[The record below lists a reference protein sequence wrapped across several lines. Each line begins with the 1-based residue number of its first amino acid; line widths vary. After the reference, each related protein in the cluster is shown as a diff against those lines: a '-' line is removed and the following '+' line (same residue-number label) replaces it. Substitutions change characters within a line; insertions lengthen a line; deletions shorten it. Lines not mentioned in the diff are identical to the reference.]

1 VNLFAK
7 LKAGLGKTRAQLVDR
22 VETLFSG
29 AGRAE
34 LSPAVFEQLEELLI
48 EADLG
53 AELALDVTE
62 RARQRLTAA
71 GARGDDF
78 AAVLAVLRE
87 AIEAELKSLDPQ
99 AAAALPAPVA
109 GEPWVILLVGVNG
122 VGKTTTAAKLAWQHQ
137 QAGRKVLFAAA
148 DTFRA
153 AAGDQLAIW
162 AERLGSEIV
171 RHAPG
176 ADPAAVAHDALAAAK
191 ARGAGV
197 VIIDT
202 AGRLHNKAHLMAEL
216 AKIRR
221 VIGREVPGAPHE
233 VLLVIDANTGQNAI
247 EQSRVFKEA
256 TAVTGIVLAKL
267 DGTAKG
273 GVVLAIGRE
282 LGIPVR
288 WVGLGET
295 LADLAP
301 FDPGLFAAALLARD

>member
-7 LKAGLGKTRAQLVDR
+7 LKASLGKTRTQLVER
-22 VETLFSG
+22 VETLF
-29 AGRAE
+29 AGRSE
-34 LSPAVFEQLEELLI
+34 LSPAVFDQLEELLI

-71 GARGDDF
+71 AARGDEL
-78 AAVLAVLRE
+78 AGVLAVLRE
-87 AIEAELKSLDPQ
+87 SIEAEL
-99 AAAALPAPVA
+99 AALAPPTETAPVIA
-109 GEPWVILLVGVNG
+109 PGAPWVILLVGVNG

-137 QAGRKVLFAAA
+137 QAGRTVLFAAA

-162 AERLGSEIV
+162 AERLGCEIV

-176 ADPAAVAHDALAAAK
+176 ADPAAVAHDALTAAK

-202 AGRLHNKAHLMAEL
+202 AGRLHNKTHLMAEL

-221 VIGREVPGAPHE
+221 VIGREVAGAPQE

-247 EQSRVFKEA
+247 QQSRVFKEA

-288 WVGLGET
+288 WVGLGEQ
-295 LADLAP
+295 LEDLAP
-301 FDPGLFAAALLARD
+301 FDPGAFAEALLARD